1 MHTQAAAA
9 RADEQAKVAKG
20 AHSRRFLAEHLPAA
34 IVERFRVMTNTKAFR
49 ELDANNDGVVTR
61 QELRDA
67 CRRWQMPAE
76 AVERVISFADS
87 DHDGNIDFS
96 EFVAMFD
103 VATADTEAAAAEARQ
118 ASPPRSTKDATTQ
131 FVDA

>member
-67 CRRWQMPAE
+67 CRRWQLPDA
-76 AVERVISFADS
+76 R
-87 DHDGNIDFS
+87 FS
-96 EFVAMFD
+96 HIVLHCVTTGVSHNANSHWSPC
-103 VATADTEAAAAEARQ
+103 AASNYLCSHRMSYRI
-118 ASPPRSTKDATTQ
+118 ASTHTHHHRTRSSA
-131 FVDA
+131 